1 MLRIL
6 KILVV
11 LVAAYWTAAWFL
23 QRRMIFPG
31 HWANRHTSRIH
42 TEVEGV
48 EKLWLETEAGRTEYW
63 FHPAPA
69 ASPGDPAPLL
79 VFTHG
84 NGELIDGQAALVRG
98 FQELG
103 FHVAL
108 CEYRGYGRSDG
119 APSQASA
126 TTDALAMLD
135 ELLARPAVDAERVVY
150 YGRSLGGGIACS
162 MAVVRPPSALVL
174 QSTFE
179 SMARMLQGYLIPPF
193 LVRDPFDNAGAVAAF
208 DGPVLVL
215 HGTRDRIIDYDHSA
229 ALLAASERVERVTYD
244 CGHNDFPVADESHCG
259 PVRTFLLQAD
269 VLPAGGRGSGDR

>member
-1 MLRIL
+1 MFRIL

-11 LVAAYWTAAWFL
+11 LLAVYWTAGWFL

-42 TEVEGV
+42 TEVEGA
-48 EKLWLETEAGRTEYW
+48 EQHWLETDAGRTEYW
-63 FHPAPA
+63 FQPAPGASA
-69 ASPGDPAPLL
+69 AAPAPLL

-84 NGELIDGQAALVRG
+84 NGELIDGQAALVQG

-126 TTDALAMLD
+126 TADALAMLD
-135 ELLARPAVDAERVVY
+135 QVLERPEVDGARVVY

-162 MAVVRPPSALVL
+162 MTAERPPSALVL

-179 SMARMLQGYLIPPF
+179 SMTRMLKSYLIPPF
-193 LVRDPFDNAGAVAAF
+193 LVRDPFDNAGTVAAF
-208 DGPVLVL
+208 EGPVLVL
-215 HGTRDRIIDYDHSA
+215 HGTRDLIIDYDHSA

-244 CGHNDFPVADESHCG
+244 CGHNDFPVAAESHWG
-259 PVRTFLLQAD
+259 PVRTFLGQAEL
-269 VLPAGGRGSGDR
+269 LPGATAAPGD